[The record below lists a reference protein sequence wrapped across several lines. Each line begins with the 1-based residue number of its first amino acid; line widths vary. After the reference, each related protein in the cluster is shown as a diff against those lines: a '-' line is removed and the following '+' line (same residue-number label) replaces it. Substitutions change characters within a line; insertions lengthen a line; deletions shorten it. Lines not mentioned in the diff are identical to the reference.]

1 MHVARFVAAV
11 LVVVLLSTMF
21 VVTRATEAQR
31 AASLPGVGFLTP
43 QSSDLGGERFLRAF
57 RQGLRELGYVE
68 GQNIA
73 IESRWADGKYDRLP
87 SLAAE
92 LVRLKV
98 NVIVAAT
105 PPAVQA
111 VKQATNTIPIVMV
124 GVFDPV
130 AMGFV
135 DSLARPGGNITGL
148 SSVQSELV
156 GKRLEVLK
164 EVVPNVSLVALL
176 GNPAN
181 PNYASL
187 VRHAQDA
194 ARVLKIRLQSVEA
207 RDPREF
213 DSAFVAITAA
223 RAGAVLVVGDPMFV
237 DYGARIAD
245 HALRR
250 RLPTVVGS
258 IESAEAGGLLFYGP
272 SLSEAFRRAAT
283 YVDKVLKGAK
293 AADLPIEQPV
303 KFELVINLKTA
314 KALGLTIPQALL
326 QRADQVIR

>member
-1 MHVARFVAAV
+1 MLTSLSMHVARFVPV
-11 LVVVLLSTMF
+11 LVVLLLSTMF
-21 VVTRATEAQR
+21 VVTRASEAQR

-135 DSLARPGGNITGL
+135 DSLARRGGNITGL
-148 SSVQSELV
+148 SSYSPSWSGNGWRCSRRSSPTSRWWPSSE
-156 GKRLEVLK
+156 
-164 EVVPNVSLVALL
+164 
-176 GNPAN
+176 
-181 PNYASL
+181 
-187 VRHAQDA
+187 
-194 ARVLKIRLQSVEA
+194 IR
-207 RDPREF
+207 P
-213 DSAFVAITAA
+213 IPTTHHW
-223 RAGAVLVVGDPMFV
+223 
-237 DYGARIAD
+237 YGT
-245 HALRR
+245 RR
-250 RLPTVVGS
+250 MRPG
-258 IESAEAGGLLFYGP
+258 Y
-272 SLSEAFRRAAT
+272 
-283 YVDKVLKGAK
+283 
-293 AADLPIEQPV
+293 
-303 KFELVINLKTA
+303 
-314 KALGLTIPQALL
+314 
-326 QRADQVIR
+326 